1 MSALYRALFFY
12 GEIMHGI
19 DLIKKDINNLD
30 KVIDV
35 YKSYLDDVEQIIET
49 KGKTLSVANAEHA
62 GWVYY
67 YLVKAN
73 EVKTMY
79 NYMEII
85 HDEVHGRL
93 WQKYTEKMDRA
104 LSPKDKEC
112 YIKHDPTYLNVLEQ
126 IRKLEELVGLYKSVT
141 TAFESRG
148 YVLKNITS
156 AVLADKGNFLIN

>member
-1 MSALYRALFFY
+1 MSAPYGALSFY
-12 GEIMHGI
+12 GVNMHGI

-30 KVIDV
+30 KVIEV
-35 YKSYLDDVEQIIET
+35 YKSYLEDVDSIIET
-49 KGKTLSVANAEHA
+49 KGKTLSVANSEHA

-79 NYMEII
+79 QYMEII

-126 IRKLEELVGLYKSVT
+126 IRKVEELVGLYKSVT
-141 TAFESRG
+141 SAFESRG

-156 AVLADKGNFLIN
+156 AVLADKNNYLID